1 MKHRDD
7 MDDIYRE
14 HGKTVYRF
22 LQRMCGD
29 AELAQDLT
37 QDTFLRAMESA
48 DRFDDSC
55 KMTTWLCQIAKNL
68 CYDHL
73 RYQQRHQTEA
83 LMEESAQAPA
93 HFLEELL
100 ENADLALQIRSIV
113 HELAEPYWL
122 QSHKPLS
129 GRHP

>member
-22 LQRMCGD
+22 FLRMCGD

-48 DRFDDSC
+48 DRFDGSC
-55 KMTTWLCQIAKNL
+55 KMTT
-68 CYDHL
+68 
-73 RYQQRHQTEA
+73 
-83 LMEESAQAPA
+83 
-93 HFLEELL
+93 
-100 ENADLALQIRSIV
+100 
-113 HELAEPYWL
+113 
-122 QSHKPLS
+122 
-129 GRHP
+129 